1 MTTPVESAFKDHQG
15 PRTFL
20 LTDPAVATLPHWHTM
35 TATEV
40 MVALNTGE
48 QGLVVG
54 DIAALQ
60 AKYGENS
67 LPLAAVRSRW
77 QRLFSQ
83 FHHVLIYVLLASA
96 GITAILQHWVDTGVI
111 VAVVLANAVIGYLQE
126 GKAEQAMRAI
136 RELFAPQAA
145 IMRDG
150 QRQTIEA
157 SQLVPGD
164 LVLLSAGDKVPA
176 DIFLATASSLTVQEA
191 TLTGESVPSSKS
203 VGVVEDAAALG
214 DRQNMLFAG
223 TLVATGQGR
232 GWVVGIGQMTEI
244 GRISHL
250 LNTVETL
257 RTPLLQQMD
266 SFSRRLTGFILI
278 VALLLLAYGYG
289 FGHYGLTD
297 LFILLVGLSVAAIP
311 EGLPAVITITL
322 ALGVQALARRHVI
335 VRQLPAIETLGA
347 VSVICTDKTG
357 TLTRN
362 EMQVTVV
369 QTAEQTMQVAGDG
382 YTPYGEFTLQ
392 SESSAL
398 QDAPIKTDLALQHIA
413 FAALLCNDARLHQQ
427 DGQWLGD
434 GDPMEVALLAFA
446 AKAALTAHLAPC
458 ADIKTQQPRLQTIP
472 FDASHRWM
480 ATLHQQGSVQQL
492 YVKGA
497 PEALFGLCTLQ
508 LQADGQTVALDRG
521 YWQQHIDIL
530 AGQGLRVLGFAW
542 HQQQRVRSQLQLADV
557 EQLTFVGITGLM
569 DPPRPEAIAAIA
581 QCFSAGIVVKM
592 ITGDHLKTAIAIAAQ
607 IGLKNPSQVFTGV
620 ELDAMSDDELKQQ
633 VLGCNVYARTN
644 PEHKLRLVSALQSH
658 GLTVAMTG
666 DGVND
671 APALKRADAG
681 IAMGDKGSA
690 AAREAADLV
699 LADDNFASIV
709 AAVQEGRTVYANIT
723 KVIRWTLP
731 TNAGEALCVILAL
744 LFGLMIPL
752 SAVQILWINLI
763 TASTLGLAL
772 AFEPTEPQSMQIPP
786 RNRHA
791 NILSPGLMWHIVLV
805 AILFCVAVYVVF
817 AYTINNGGTQQLAQ
831 TMALNMLVLLEV
843 FHLFYVRNMSSSALN
858 FQGVKGTKIVWLMVV
873 LVMLAQLAITYIK
886 VLQPIFGTEAIDANG
901 CLLILGIGVLFYL
914 LLEVEKQLRLR
925 IFVKSVVAPKVSG

>member
-1 MTTPVESAFKDHQG
+1 MTTPVESAFKGHQVPTLG
-15 PRTFL
+15 
-20 LTDPAVATLPHWHTM
+20 ASATTNTTTSPHWHTM
-35 TATEV
+35 TVTDVA
-40 MVALNTGE
+40 VALNTGE
-48 QGLVVG
+48 QGLAASG
-54 DIAALQ
+54 IATLQ
-60 AKYGENS
+60 AKYGENT
-67 LPLAAVRSRW
+67 LPLAKVRSNW

-83 FHHVLIYVLLASA
+83 FNHVLIYVLLASA
-96 GITAILQHWVDTGVI
+96 CITAILQHWVDTAVI
-111 VAVVLANAVIGYLQE
+111 VAVVLANAVMGYLQE
-126 GKAEQAMRAI
+126 GKAEQAMHAI
-136 RELFAPQAA
+136 RELLAPQAS
-145 IMRDG
+145 ILRDG
-150 QRQTIEA
+150 KRQSIEA

-176 DIFLATASSLTVQEA
+176 DIFLVTASSLTVQEA
-191 TLTGESVPSSKS
+191 MLTGESLASAKNI
-203 VGVVEDAAALG
+203 GVVEDATALG

-223 TLVATGQGR
+223 TLIATGQGQ
-232 GWVVGIGQMTEI
+232 GWVVGIGQTTEI

-257 RTPLLQQMD
+257 STPLLQQMD

-289 FGHYGLTD
+289 FGHYVLAD

-322 ALGVQALARRHVI
+322 ALGVQAMAKRHVI
-335 VRQLPAIETLGA
+335 VRQLPSIETLGA

-369 QTAEQTMQVAGDG
+369 QTAEQTLGVAGDG
-382 YTPYGEFTLQ
+382 YAPEGAITLEHGKSTLPNAQ
-392 SESSAL
+392 INPDRAL
-398 QDAPIKTDLALQHIA
+398 QQIA
-413 FAALLCNDARLHQQ
+413 FVALLCNDARLHQQ
-427 DGQWLGD
+427 DGHWLGE

-446 AKAALTAHLAPC
+446 AKAATTSHFATSAE
-458 ADIKTQQPRLQTIP
+458 IKTQQPRLETIP

-497 PEALFGLCTLQ
+497 PEALFALCTLQ
-508 LQADGQTVALDRG
+508 LQADGQTVALDRS
-521 YWQQHIDIL
+521 YWQQQIDLL
-530 AGQGLRVLGFAW
+530 AAQGLRVLGFAW
-542 HQQQRVRSQLQLADV
+542 QQQQKVRSQLQIADV

-569 DPPRPEAIAAIA
+569 DPPRPEAIAAIT
-581 QCFSAGIVVKM
+581 QCISAGIVVKM
-592 ITGDHLKTAIAIAAQ
+592 ITGDHLKTAIAIASQ
-607 IGLKNPSQVFTGV
+607 IGLDNPAQVFTGS

-644 PEHKLRLVSALQSH
+644 PEHKLRLVTALQSH

-709 AAVQEGRTVYANIT
+709 AAVQEGRTVYTNIT

-744 LFGLMIPL
+744 LLGLTIPL

-772 AFEPTEPQSMQIPP
+772 AFEPTEPQTMQQPP
-786 RNRHA
+786 RDRNA
-791 NILSPGLMWHIVLV
+791 SILSPSLMWHIVLV
-805 AILFCVAVYVVF
+805 ALLFCIAVYVVF
-817 AYTINNGGTQQLAQ
+817 VYAIHNGGTKQLAQ
-831 TMALNMLVLLEV
+831 TMALNMLVVLEV

-858 FQGVKGTKIVWLMVV
+858 FQVIKGTKIVWLMVV

-886 VLQPIFGTEAIDANG
+886 LLQPIFGTEAIDATG
-901 CLLILGIGVLFYL
+901 CLLILGIGMLFYL

-925 IFVKSVVAPKVSG
+925 MFAVSDVAPKVAG